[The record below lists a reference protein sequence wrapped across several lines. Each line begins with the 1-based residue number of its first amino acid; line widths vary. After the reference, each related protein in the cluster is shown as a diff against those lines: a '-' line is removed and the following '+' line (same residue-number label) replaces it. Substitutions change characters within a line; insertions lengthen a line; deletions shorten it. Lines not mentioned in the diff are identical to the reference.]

1 MDLVKLELESL
12 FRIRDALRILYGYG
26 YTMAGLLKEVE
37 EEIELKIR
45 SMGGEKRGLSKIRV

>member
-45 SMGGEKRGLSKIRV
+45 